1 MMFGDYGALPP
12 EINSARMYAGPGA
25 GSMLAAAAAWDALAG
40 ELGAMASGYS
50 SVISELTGTAW
61 IGPAAASMIA
71 AAAPYVAWLSATAI
85 QAEHT
90 ASQARVAAAAY
101 ETAFAMT
108 VPPPTVAANRVLLLT
123 LVATNFFGQNTPAIA
138 ATEAEYAEMWAQDAA
153 AMYGYAGS
161 STTATALTPFNPP
174 PTTTG
179 LSGPLQQ
186 TAAVAEVAATS
197 AGTAL
202 SAKFGGL
209 ASSPAIWHALA
220 RLSSNTL
227 LPGYA
232 AFAQWLEAL
241 LPDITPAERTAL
253 VRLAGLSYF
262 GMGIAQF
269 IASIAQQTI
278 PGTPGGAGDS
288 GSSVLDSWG
297 PKLRLGAPPGAGA
310 GGAAA
315 VPEQY
320 WERLDRLA
328 RPVSAVLGKAGSI
341 GPLSTPS
348 SWDASVRAFH
358 TVPLDQEFD
367 IIGSLA
373 NAKANAYLQGMPMT
387 AAGKHAAAADQR
399 YGFRYRVM
407 QRSPSAG

>member
-1 MMFGDYGALPP
+1 MMCGDYGALPP
-12 EINSARMYAGPGA
+12 EINSARMYAGPGS

-50 SVISELTGTAW
+50 SVISELTDAAW
-61 IGPAAASMIA
+61 IGPAAASMMA
-71 AAAPYVAWLSATAI
+71 AAAPYVTWLSATAI

-108 VPPPTVAANRVLLLT
+108 VPPPAVTANRVLLMT

-138 ATEAEYAEMWAQDAA
+138 ATESEYAEMWAQDAA

-161 STTATALTPFNPP
+161 SATATVLAPFNPP
-174 PTTTG
+174 PTTTDLTG
-179 LSGPLQQ
+179 SLRQ
-186 TAAVAEVAATS
+186 TAAVAEVAAAS
-197 AGTAL
+197 AGTAIT
-202 SAKFGGL
+202 AKIWGL
-209 ASSPAIWHALA
+209 ASTPAISHALA
-220 RLSSNTL
+220 RLSSNTWF
-227 LPGYA
+227 PGYA
-232 AFAQWLEAL
+232 AFAHWLEAL
-241 LPDITPAERTAL
+241 LPEITPAERTAL

-262 GMGIAQF
+262 GMGMGQF

-278 PGTPGGAGDS
+278 PGSPGGAGDS

-297 PKLRLGAPPGAGA
+297 PKLRFGAPPGAGA

-328 RPVSAVLGKAGSI
+328 RPVSAGMGKAGSI
-341 GPLSTPS
+341 GSLSTPS
-348 SWDASVRAFH
+348 SWDASVRVLHA
-358 TVPLDQEFD
+358 PLDQEFD
-367 IIGSLA
+367 MIGSLA

-387 AAGKHAAAADQR
+387 AAGKHAAADQR

>member
-1 MMFGDYGALPP
+1 MMCGDYGALPP
-12 EINSARMYAGPGA
+12 EINSARMYAGPGS
-25 GSMLAAAAAWDALAG
+25 GSMLAGAAAWDALAG

-50 SVISELTGTAW
+50 SVISELTGAAW
-61 IGPAAASMIA
+61 IGPAAASMMA
-71 AAAPYVAWLSATAI
+71 AAAPYVTWLSATAI

-90 ASQARVAAAAY
+90 ACQARAAAAAY

-108 VPPPTVAANRVLLLT
+108 VPPPAVTANRVLLMT

-153 AMYGYAGS
+153 AMYGYADS
-161 STTATALTPFNPP
+161 SATATVLNPFNPP

-179 LSGPLQQ
+179 LSGPLRQ
-186 TAAVAEVAATS
+186 TTAVAEVAATS
-197 AGTAL
+197 AGTAI
-202 SAKFGGL
+202 SAKIWGL
-209 ASSPAIWHALA
+209 ASTPAISDALA
-220 RLSSNTL
+220 RLSSNTWF
-227 LPGYA
+227 PGYA

-241 LPDITPAERTAL
+241 LPNITPAERTAL

-262 GMGIAQF
+262 GMGMAQF

-278 PGTPGGAGDS
+278 PGSPGGAGDS

-297 PKLRLGAPPGAGA
+297 PKLRFGAPPCAGA

-320 WERLDRLA
+320 WERLERLA
-328 RPVSAVLGKAGSI
+328 RPVSAVMGKAGSI
-341 GPLSTPS
+341 GSLSTPS
-348 SWDASVRAFH
+348 SWDAGVRALH
-358 TVPLDQEFD
+358 AAPLDQQFD

-387 AAGKHAAAADQR
+387 AAGKHAAADQR